1 MRMEEIRKMNEQDLR
16 KGLIST
22 REALK
27 DFRFGIAG
35 SKIRNMKEGKNLKSD
50 IARYLTELSE
60 RARNK

>member
-1 MRMEEIRKMNEQDLR
+1 MEEIRKMHEGDLR
-16 KGLIST
+16 KGLIGA

-50 IARYLTELSE
+50 IARYLTELYE
-60 RARNK
+60 RTHSK